1 MAIIV
6 QEPQVREL
14 KLSEAVLAYASVLLL
29 SREDVK
35 MLKVKDAY
43 ALHKVVYG
51 LFEDVR
57 SEAEKVA
64 GKSSGILYA
73 DKGGDIHTRQILLLS
88 NRKPHQTP
96 QFGRVKTT
104 PIFMGF
110 ANHNEYAFE
119 IIINPAKRN
128 NTTGKIVS
136 IRGREEIEQW
146 FIKRANE
153 SYGFK
158 VNPMSIQTE
167 QMSVQTFEKSGQAV
181 THSSATIKGQLIVTD
196 RKFFVNSFTQG
207 LGRGKSF
214 GFGLLQIVP
223 LLSAQPPLR

>member
-1 MAIIV
+1 M
-6 QEPQVREL
+6 
-14 KLSEAVLAYASVLLL
+14 SEAILAHASVLLL
-29 SREDVK
+29 SREDIK

-57 SEAEKVA
+57 SEAEKAA

-73 DKGGDIHTRQILLLS
+73 DKGGDFHTRRILLLS

-96 QFGRVKTT
+96 QFGQVKTN
-104 PIFMGF
+104 PIFTSF
-110 ANHNEYAFE
+110 ANHAEYAFE
-119 IIINPAKRN
+119 ITINPVKRDN
-128 NTTGKIVS
+128 ASGKIIS

-146 FIKRANE
+146 FMQRASD

-158 VNPMSIQTE
+158 VNSASLQTE
-167 QMSVQTFEKSGQAV
+167 QMSVQTFEKSGQTV
-181 THSSATIKGQLIVTD
+181 THGSATIKGQLVVTD
-196 RKFFVNSFTQG
+196 RNVFVNSFKQG

-223 LLSAQPPLR
+223 LRGA

>member
-1 MAIIV
+1 MNDAI
-6 QEPQVREL
+6 
-14 KLSEAVLAYASVLLL
+14 LAYASVLLL
-29 SREDVK
+29 SREDIK

-57 SEAEKVA
+57 SEAEKAA

-73 DKGGDIHTRQILLLS
+73 DKGGDFHTRQILLLS

-96 QFGRVKTT
+96 QFGQVKTSPVLT
-104 PIFMGF
+104 GF
-110 ANHNEYAFE
+110 ANSNEYAFE
-119 IIINPAKRN
+119 ITINPVKRDN
-128 NTTGKIVS
+128 ATGKIIS

-146 FIKRANE
+146 FMQRASD
-153 SYGFK
+153 SYGFEI
-158 VNPMSIQTE
+158 NPTNIQIE
-167 QMSVQTFEKSGQAV
+167 QMSVQTFEKSGHTV
-181 THSSATIKGQLIVTD
+181 THSSATIKGQLKVTD
-196 RKFFVNSFTQG
+196 RKLFMNCFTQG

-223 LLSAQPPLR
+223 LQPA